1 MAMYQIECA
10 YTCHTGNIRAN
21 NEDNFWCF
29 GESLPVNN
37 EGTKGICSK
46 IISGNRA
53 PAMAVFDGMGGES
66 CGEIAAFLASEEFG
80 KFYNT
85 NKRMLRDM
93 PEEFI
98 DGVCKRMNQAVCR
111 YGTEHHIWSMGS
123 TMAMLLFT
131 PESMFACN
139 LGDSRIYFMDCGKL
153 QQISTDHV
161 LGSTAVGKYNENGSF
176 YKKQKALLDVVEYH
190 IHEDKEG
197 FINALKKTKT
207 DFVIVKTDGG
217 IQISSVLRWS
227 NRYAFGQ

>member
-80 KFYNT
+80 KFYNA

-93 PEEFI
+93 PEDFI
-98 DGVCKRMNQAVCR
+98 EDESGSMQIWNRASYLEHGKHNGDAPLYTRVYVCLQSWGQQDLF
-111 YGTEHHIWSMGS
+111 YGW
-123 TMAMLLFT
+123 
-131 PESMFACN
+131 
-139 LGDSRIYFMDCGKL
+139 R
-153 QQISTDHV
+153 
-161 LGSTAVGKYNENGSF
+161 
-176 YKKQKALLDVVEYH
+176 
-190 IHEDKEG
+190 
-197 FINALKKTKT
+197 
-207 DFVIVKTDGG
+207 
-217 IQISSVLRWS
+217 
-227 NRYAFGQ
+227 